1 MSNRTNKPPAD
12 NKSIIVEEIIYIK
25 REIER
30 DRASTTTTRR
40 ERERAKKNNA
50 NEARRNWTSPCG
62 TFLMLI
68 TRRLLP
74 YVFITHTHT
83 HTWSHYYFY
92 YTYNSSDSKR
102 RPTKRRKKITRAL
115 YYSGRR
121 IPLFISSIFFF
132 FAPIFF
138 FGFFAPSGLYFFC
151 AYEYLLK
158 IGKLERRAREEQF
171 VSVETNACV
180 RDEYSRRESKREDI
194 KKRRTARCSRTRTR
208 TPETPAWPPVPPLGP
223 YLLFKRVRLYFCR
236 QLENFFLIL
245 SRAPKK
251 TSQS

>member
-1 MSNRTNKPPAD
+1 VSNRTNKPPAD

-83 HTWSHYYFY
+83 HTHGHIITSTIHITHQIPKEDQRKEEKKSRAR
-92 YTYNSSDSKR
+92 YTTPAAASRSSSAASSSSSRQSSSSASSR
-102 RPTKRRKKITRAL
+102 RPGCTFSART
-115 YYSGRR
+115 
-121 IPLFISSIFFF
+121 SI
-132 FAPIFF
+132 
-138 FGFFAPSGLYFFC
+138 C
-151 AYEYLLK
+151 
-158 IGKLERRAREEQF
+158 
-171 VSVETNACV
+171 
-180 RDEYSRRESKREDI
+180 
-194 KKRRTARCSRTRTR
+194 
-208 TPETPAWPPVPPLGP
+208 
-223 YLLFKRVRLYFCR
+223 
-236 QLENFFLIL
+236 
-245 SRAPKK
+245 
-251 TSQS
+251 